1 MPDGPVEKNGA
12 EDDQGNGHSAAVGSL
27 LVEYEQR
34 FAYEFNSIDRRWK
47 MLTVFIAV
55 SGFSLASFHDVD
67 FKATLAAFNML
78 IGVLSIAYW
87 LQVRSRAYKNGL
99 RLKQVAAMLGIVGL
113 VHLSRQE
120 RVIRLGGVSFYAVLF
135 MGIVSGGWALL
146 LLNAIGVLHIP

>member
-1 MPDGPVEKNGA
+1 MPDGAVEQNAAKDG
-12 EDDQGNGHSAAVGSL
+12 QGNGHSATVESM

-55 SGFSLASFHDVD
+55 SGFSLASFDKVD

-87 LQVRSRAYKNGL
+87 LQVRSRAYMNGL
-99 RLKQVAAMLGIVGL
+99 RLKQLADKLGIVGL
-113 VHLSRQE
+113 VHLNREE
-120 RVIRLGGVSFYAVLF
+120 RVVRFSGVSFYAVGF
-135 MGIVSGGWALL
+135 MAIVSVGWALL
-146 LLNAIGVLHIP
+146 LLNAIGLLHMP